1 MSDPGI
7 ELGDGV
13 CDFEKVPPDRKV
25 RVRVRVRGT
34 HSASTH
40 NEFTRITSFLECR

>member
-13 CDFEKVPPDRKV
+13 CDFEKVPPDKLYPSAKKRLTRVKV
-25 RVRVRVRGT
+25 RVRVRK
-34 HSASTH
+34 
-40 NEFTRITSFLECR
+40 LC